1 MVELTPQQIDQE
13 LTEWEDKQKC
23 VGCHDG
29 IICAHPCL
37 TDPVKGMPIKCTI
50 HAEQIDCEDCEYH
63 SEHSPC
69 NGTGNIT
76 CDGSGGGLCTVNTAG
91 THTQLDKMLWGTFT
105 MVLVDH
111 VLGFL
116 AEGGEFIEF
125 TTDGLISNG
134 TMLGIAMLVPIV
146 IVWAV
151 AAYTPLGKKIGL

>member
-1 MVELTPQQIDQE
+1 MWFITTFIAAVVATAAL
-13 LTEWEDKQKC
+13 L
-23 VGCHDG
+23 
-29 IICAHPCL
+29 L
-37 TDPVKGMPIKCTI
+37 VKNKK
-50 HAEQIDCEDCEYH
+50 YKL
-63 SEHSPC
+63 
-69 NGTGNIT
+69 N
-76 CDGSGGGLCTVNTAG
+76 LLV
-91 THTQLDKMLWGTFT
+91 LMLWGTFT